1 MEEVQVVR
9 AKYASGAATTA
20 SVVGSQV
27 LLFCAADQLSRN
39 DFSNLKTFTAPT
51 KTGQRYAAYVRQVGD
66 KRWRIAVEC
75 YETVAITSTVGLEVI
90 TVS

>member
-1 MEEVQVVR
+1 MARPREVRQRAPRRRAASSAVR
-9 AKYASGAATTA
+9 CYCS
-20 SVVGSQV
+20 
-27 LLFCAADQLSRN
+27 CAADNLGRN

-51 KTGQRYAAYVRQVGD
+51 KTGQRYAAYVRQIGD